1 MQEEIE
7 RELEEME
14 ERSPKKKKRTT
25 TKKYRDD

>member
-14 ERSPKKKKRTT
+14 RSPKKKKKTT

>member
-14 ERSPKKKKRTT
+14 MTPKKKKRTAA
-25 TKKYRDD
+25 KKYRDD

>member
-14 ERSPKKKKRTT
+14 RSPKKTKRKT
-25 TKKYRDD
+25 TKKYKDD